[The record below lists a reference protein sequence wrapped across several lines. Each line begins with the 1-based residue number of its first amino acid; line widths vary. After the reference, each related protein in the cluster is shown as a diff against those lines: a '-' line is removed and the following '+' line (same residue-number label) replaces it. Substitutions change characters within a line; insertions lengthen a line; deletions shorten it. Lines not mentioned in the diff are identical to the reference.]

1 MRVFRG
7 RLSQPRHDAH
17 SAHPAGSISS
27 SGRET
32 QVPAAA
38 RARQP
43 PPRSSTFLV
52 VGDLDLIH
60 QVSLPAPFRFLPDP
74 WRASGARVESRVPL
88 RMLPYCKR
96 RGRADIRLAVF
107 STR

>member
-1 MRVFRG
+1 MLTQHTLHCRVYILR
-7 RLSQPRHDAH
+7 RRDPN
-17 SAHPAGSISS
+17 
-27 SGRET
+27 
-32 QVPAAA
+32 QVPAA

-43 PPRSSTFLV
+43 PPRSSSFLV
-52 VGDLDLIH
+52 VGDLDLIN

-74 WRASGARVESRVPL
+74 WRASGARVESHVPL